1 MALTKTIIDDKIE
14 IVTEFKHL
22 QIRTSTVI
30 KEDGVEISRTFS
42 RRTLQ
47 CGSLDNTITNFV
59 DTNVSS
65 ESAEIQAICN
75 AVWTTSVKDAWKAF
89 LLSQQ
94 TLPGS

>member
-42 RRTLQ
+42 RKTIQ
-47 CGSLDNTITNFV
+47 CGSLDSTLTNFV
-59 DTNVSS
+59 DTDISS

-75 AVWTTSVKDAWKAF
+75 AVWTTTVKDAWKAK
-89 LLSQQ
+89 LLA
-94 TLPGS
+94 GV